1 MKTYEDVIAEA
12 KNAGLP
18 DGWACEEARH
28 TGNFK
33 LLAKFTN
40 RATDEA
46 VSVTPWKSYDDQP
59 GFPDVHRISYRP
71 PEGGIEIV
79 DRGHSVEH
87 SHQALDAALLTIRE
101 RGELEPDE

>member
-1 MKTYEDVIAEA
+1 MKTREDVIEEA
-12 KNAGLP
+12 KNADLP
-18 DGWACEEARH
+18 GEWACEEARH
-28 TGNFK
+28 TGNYK

-40 RATDEA
+40 RETDEV

-71 PEGGIEIV
+71 PTGGIEIV

-87 SHQALDAALLTIRE
+87 SHQALDAALATIRQRAE
-101 RGELEPDE
+101 E